1 MKRHIVR
8 VPLLLLVLAA
18 CRGDADDAL
27 TARGTVE
34 VREVDVAPIAAG
46 RLVSLRVD
54 EGAAVQA
61 GDTLAI
67 LSAPTLSAD
76 AEVAT
81 ARVNSTRATLR
92 DLEAG
97 SDPQEIA
104 KAAAELAAKQA
115 DATRLAHDRDRLKAL
130 ADAGAIA
137 PREAEAAATAAEVA
151 AAAVTSA
158 REMLSLRKAGTRS
171 NRIAAARADVAQA
184 EGVLAARLATN
195 ADFVLIA
202 PIAGVVMNRL
212 AEPGDLVPVGGAVLR
227 IGAMQSPW
235 VRIFVPAS
243 VLTSLAV
250 GDSAMIYP
258 PGVGG
263 VVARKASQDD
273 EPPPPN
279 SPNRPGFGR
288 VVAINPRAEY
298 VTRTALT
305 EDERADLLFGVK
317 IEIGERD
324 GRFKPG
330 MPVTVTLLPRRPFQ

>member
-1 MKRHIVR
+1 MMRR
-8 VPLLLLVLAA
+8 AATVPFLLLALAA
-18 CRGDADDAL
+18 CRGNADDAL

-46 RLVSLRVD
+46 RLVTLRVD
-54 EGAAVQA
+54 EGAAVEA

-76 AEVAT
+76 AEAAT
-81 ARVNSTRATLR
+81 ARVNSARATLR

-97 SDPQEIA
+97 TDPQEIA

-137 PREAEAAATAAEVA
+137 PREAEAAATAADVA

-184 EGVLAARLATN
+184 EGVLAARLAAN
-195 ADFVLIA
+195 ADFVLLA
-202 PIAGVVMNRL
+202 PIAGVVLNRL
-212 AEPGDLVPVGGAVLR
+212 AEPGDLVPVGGPVLR

-243 VLTSLAV
+243 VLTALAV
-250 GDSAMIYP
+250 GDSAVIYP

-263 VVARKASQDD
+263 VVARKARKDD
-273 EPPPPN
+273 APAAPTDPH
-279 SPNRPGFGR
+279 RPGVGR

-317 IEIGERD
+317 VEIGDRD

-330 MPVTVTLLPRRPFQ
+330 MPVTVTLQPRRSPQ

>member
-1 MKRHIVR
+1 MISRLHRLPFALV
-8 VPLLLLVLAA
+8 LLVA
-18 CRGDADDAL
+18 CGGTADDAL

-46 RLVSLRVD
+46 RLVALRVD
-54 EGAAVQA
+54 EGATVQV
-61 GDTLAI
+61 GDTLAV
-67 LSAPTLSAD
+67 LSTPTLGAD
-76 AEVAT
+76 AETAT
-81 ARVNSTRATLR
+81 ARVQSARATLR

-97 SDPQEIA
+97 TDPQEIA
-104 KAAAELAAKQA
+104 RAAADLAAKQA

-137 PREAEAAATAAEVA
+137 PREAEAAATAADVA
-151 AAAVTSA
+151 AAAVASA
-158 REMLSLRKAGTRS
+158 RELLSLRKAGTRS

-184 EGVLAARLATN
+184 EGVLAARLAAN
-195 ADFVLIA
+195 ADFVLLA

-243 VLTSLAV
+243 VLTSLAL
-250 GDSAMIYP
+250 GDSAVIYP

-263 VVARKASQDD
+263 VVARKARQDD
-273 EPPPPN
+273 EPPAPDNPH
-279 SPNRPGFGR
+279 RPGYGQI
-288 VVAINPRAEY
+288 VAINPRAEY

-317 IEIGERD
+317 VEIGD
-324 GRFKPG
+324 QAGRFKPG
-330 MPVTVTLLPRRPFQ
+330 MPVTVTLWPRRPSP

>member
-1 MKRHIVR
+1 MIRHVARI
-8 VPLLLLVLAA
+8 PLCLLALAA
-18 CRGDADDAL
+18 CRGTTDDGL

-46 RLVSLRVD
+46 RLVTLRVD
-54 EGAAVQA
+54 EGATVQA

-76 AEVAT
+76 AQSAT
-81 ARVNSTRATLR
+81 ARVASARATLR

-97 SDPQEIA
+97 TDPQEIA
-104 KAAAELAAKQA
+104 KAAADLAAKQA
-115 DATRLAHDRDRLKAL
+115 DAMRLAHDRDRLKAL

-151 AAAVTSA
+151 TAAVTSA

-184 EGVLAARLATN
+184 EGVLAARLAAN
-195 ADFVLIA
+195 ADFVLLA
-202 PIAGVVMNRL
+202 PIGGVVLNRL
-212 AEPGDLVPVGGAVLR
+212 AEPGDLVPVGGPVLR
-227 IGAMQSPW
+227 IGAMASPW

-243 VLTSLAV
+243 VLPALAV
-250 GDSAMIYP
+250 GDSVVIYP

-263 VVARKASQDD
+263 VVAGKEDPKA
-273 EPPPPN
+273 EPPAPDDPH
-279 SPNRPGFGR
+279 RPGHGR
-288 VVAINPRAEY
+288 IVAINPRAEY

-305 EDERADLLFGVK
+305 EHERADLLFGVK
-317 IEIGERD
+317 VDIAD
-324 GRFKPG
+324 TASRFKPG
-330 MPVTVTLLPRRPFQ
+330 MPVTVTLRPHRPAP

>member
-1 MKRHIVR
+1 MMRPVAAI
-8 VPLLLLVLAA
+8 PFLLLAVAA
-18 CRGDADDAL
+18 CRGNADDAL

-46 RLVSLRVD
+46 RLMSLRVD
-54 EGAAVQA
+54 EGATVQA

-76 AEVAT
+76 AQVAT

-97 SDPQEIA
+97 TDPQEVA

-184 EGVLAARLATN
+184 EGVLAARLAAN
-195 ADFVLIA
+195 ADFVLLA

-273 EPPPPN
+273 APPAPDDPH
-279 SPNRPGFGR
+279 RPAGGR

-305 EDERADLLFGVK
+305 EEERADLLFGVK
-317 IEIGERD
+317 VEIAD
-324 GRFKPG
+324 QAGRFKPG
-330 MPVTVTLLPRRPFQ
+330 MPVTVTLQPRRPTP